1 MAAERGQGVTK
12 ILWRYRDVEAAAR
25 GGAIPGWLA
34 YAISVIAVADF
45 VSFIA
50 GTWYFG
56 GDALNGHQAAGHY
69 FLSNKGQ
76 LTEVSR
82 AIFEYS
88 RWHAL
93 SLFVTFPP
101 AMLMG
106 WYLSKRQGRSDLR

>member
-1 MAAERGQGVTK
+1 MTG
-12 ILWRYRDVEAAAR
+12 IIWRYSDVDRLAR
-25 GGAIPGWLA
+25 GGPIPGWLA
-34 YAISVIAVADF
+34 YAIGVIAVADF

-50 GTWYFG
+50 GVWYFG

-69 FLSNKGQ
+69 FLSNQGQ

-82 AIFEYS
+82 AVFEYS

-101 AMLMG
+101 AMLVG
-106 WYLSKRQGRSDLR
+106 WYLSKRQNRSGLR